1 MQVKFNSLFDNE
13 FDEINESDFYS
24 INRQD
29 DTFITSNILLTFDKR
44 NLLNNST
51 LYQRNFGDSKD
62 YRLGPRPCSTRHA
75 SSNKFCDY
83 PGLPEIYEEK
93 KDKCNTDFM
102 PNSSIGNRNNYLR
115 NIDIEHK
122 ILQRDYKDSKCDK
135 KEKKDDMCNENDP
148 NCILK
153 CDNNIF
159 KKDNMTINRKGLNPE
174 ENNKLYCNAMKNNF
188 RQIKNNFNTYNPTKR
203 INVINW

>member
-1 MQVKFNSLFDNE
+1 MLNYMDVKFNSLFDNE
-13 FDEINESDFYS
+13 FDEINETDFYS

-44 NLLNNST
+44 NLLDNST

-115 NIDIEHK
+115 NIDIENK
-122 ILQRDYKDSKCDK
+122 ILQRDYKDSKCDRK
-135 KEKKDDMCNENDP
+135 KKKDDMCNENDK
-148 NCILK
+148 CILNCEIIYLK
-153 CDNNIF
+153 I
-159 KKDNMTINRKGLNPE
+159 I
-174 ENNKLYCNAMKNNF
+174 
-188 RQIKNNFNTYNPTKR
+188 
-203 INVINW
+203 

>member
-122 ILQRDYKDSKCDK
+122 MLQRDYKDSKCDK

>member
-122 ILQRDYKDSKCDK
+122 MLQRDYKDSKCDK

-148 NCILK
+148 NCILN

-174 ENNKLYCNAMKNNF
+174 ENNKLYCIAMKNNF

>member
-122 ILQRDYKDSKCDK
+122 MLQRDYKDSKCDK

-148 NCILK
+148 NCILN